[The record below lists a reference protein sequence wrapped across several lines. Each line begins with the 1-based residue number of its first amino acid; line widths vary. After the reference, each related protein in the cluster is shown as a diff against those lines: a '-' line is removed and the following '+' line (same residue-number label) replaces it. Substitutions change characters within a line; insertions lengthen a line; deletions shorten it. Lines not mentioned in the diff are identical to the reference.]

1 MSRIAGVISTF
12 ERWLI
17 SLFIRAV
24 RSGRKCMPPR
34 TDWEDRGRPS
44 MRGRGASHRDEAI
57 EAGRHKGCAKIQ
69 GRAGCW
75 RSTCQPDEQ
84 SPGQGRVCW
93 ALSCQHHRSGVGERG
108 LEIGLVGG
116 RASWAKRLRQNNVP
130 LALAAKLSAQ
140 RRGER
145 PERDRKA
152 IAVALA
158 KPRPRAGVRFVPT
171 MVCSAISERTRRLT
185 ADCLPAP
192 AAPLN
197 LVIGRSLGPA
207 RPERPDLSVTQ
218 V

>member
-1 MSRIAGVISTF
+1 
-12 ERWLI
+12 
-17 SLFIRAV
+17 
-24 RSGRKCMPPR
+24 MPPR

-69 GRAGCW
+69 GRAGAGD
-75 RSTCQPDEQ
+75 RHASPTSNHPD
-84 SPGQGRVCW
+84 RVEF
-93 ALSCQHHRSGVGERG
+93 VG
-108 LEIGLVGG
+108 LFPANIIAV
-116 RASWAKRLRQNNVP
+116 
-130 LALAAKLSAQ
+130 ALASAVLRSAWWPRILGQAYARTTLRPRSPRAKLSAQ

-171 MVCSAISERTRRLT
+171 MVCSAISERTRRPT

>member
-1 MSRIAGVISTF
+1 MARRIEMKLSRRADTKAVPRSKAALDAGDRHASPTSNHPDRVEFVELFPANIIAV
-12 ERWLI
+12 
-17 SLFIRAV
+17 
-24 RSGRKCMPPR
+24 
-34 TDWEDRGRPS
+34 
-44 MRGRGASHRDEAI
+44 
-57 EAGRHKGCAKIQ
+57 
-69 GRAGCW
+69 
-75 RSTCQPDEQ
+75 
-84 SPGQGRVCW
+84 
-93 ALSCQHHRSGVGERG
+93 
-108 LEIGLVGG
+108 
-116 RASWAKRLRQNNVP
+116 
-130 LALAAKLSAQ
+130 ALASAVLRSAWWPRILGQAYARTTLRPRSPRAKLSAQ

-171 MVCSAISERTRRLT
+171 MVCSAISERTRRPT

-197 LVIGRSLGPA
+197 WVIGGSLGPA

>member
-1 MSRIAGVISTF
+1 
-12 ERWLI
+12 
-17 SLFIRAV
+17 
-24 RSGRKCMPPR
+24 MPPR
-34 TDWEDRGRPS
+34 TDREDRGRPS

-69 GRAGCW
+69 GRAGAGDRHASPTSNHPDRVEFVGLFPANIIAVALASAVL
-75 RSTCQPDEQ
+75 RSA
-84 SPGQGRVCW
+84 SPVAAHPGP
-93 ALSCQHHRSGVGERG
+93 S
-108 LEIGLVGG
+108 
-116 RASWAKRLRQNNVP
+116 LRQSNAP
-130 LALAAKLSAQ
+130 PALAAKLSAQ

-171 MVCSAISERTRRLT
+171 MVCSAISERIRRPT

-197 LVIGRSLGPA
+197 LVIGGSLGPA